1 MKGMIL
7 LITPSARIK
16 ECAATLQSGT
26 GQPVDV
32 AASLQEAGSRLRER
46 EYAAVIVDQFLVEA
60 ELRED
65 VTAMLLS
72 SDLALA
78 VPGLPISAMEKLR
91 SVHELACHLRT
102 KLSGSE

>member
-46 EYAAVIVDQFLVEA
+46 RVRRGNRRPV
-60 ELRED
+60 
-65 VTAMLLS
+65 S
-72 SDLALA
+72 GGS
-78 VPGLPISAMEKLR
+78 
-91 SVHELACHLRT
+91 RT
-102 KLSGSE
+102 R